1 MNMVAD
7 RYQFRARIIPEFLTA
22 LPLVLLLISHVQSL
36 LVFGFLSV
44 ALFFVF
50 FQGHFSSLLGQKLE
64 ENLRASQ
71 KLQLNSKYLLDLH
84 DACPNHKYISNLEEA
99 AEKANK
105 DLPFLPGNA
114 KEKAKRIDHILSW
127 MKENTRDVEKFPAV
141 FDKLSDYGFYRNM
154 LALRNWALGIS
165 LLALLLFVIPKITV
179 QLFPPITVQLCP
191 NMAPAIHRLGN
202 GYEVELF
209 TTWMLLVI
217 GWVIFWTWVISL
229 KALQRANE
237 AYLTTLL
244 SAASSLAIISTTSS
258 QESPQ

>member
-1 MNMVAD
+1 MVAD

-50 FQGHFSSLLGQKLE
+50 FQGHFSSRLGRKLE
-64 ENLRASQ
+64 DNLRMSQ
-71 KLQLNSKYLLDLH
+71 KLQLNRDYLLALH
-84 DACPNHKYISNLEEA
+84 ADCPSHKYISNLEEA

-105 DLPFLPGNA
+105 DSPFLPNNA
-114 KEKAKRIDHILSW
+114 EEKAKRIDPILSW
-127 MKENTRDVEKFPAV
+127 LKENTRDVENFPAV
-141 FDKLSDYGFYRNM
+141 FDKLCDYGFYRNM

-165 LLALLLFVIPKITV
+165 LLALLLFAIPKISV
-179 QLFPPITVQLCP
+179 QLFPIIKIQLFP
-191 NMAPAIHRLGN
+191 NKALAIHRLGN

-209 TTWMLLVI
+209 TTWMLLLI
-217 GWVIFWTWVISL
+217 GWVIFWTRVISL

-244 SAASSLAIISTTSS
+244 SASSSLAIVGTTSS